1 LEKELMRIA
10 IISDDY
16 LPDSTLVHAK
26 MLHEL
31 ALEMLNKGHQ
41 PIVVCPGSAI
51 QTSALKIDNI
61 DGVEIWR
68 FKSGKTRGVG
78 KLKRAI
84 NETLLSFNA
93 WRAISSMV
101 KDNLFDGVVYYSPS
115 IFFGPL
121 VRRIKKY
128 SQCPSYLILRDS
140 FPQWAVDEG
149 LIKSGSLI
157 EKYFRIFEKINYDS
171 ADSIG
176 LMSPKNLD
184 IFNKTSNN
192 KYNSHVLYNWANH
205 KPNKDQNEWIDVRE
219 RLDLH
224 GKTIFFYGGNI
235 GHAQD
240 IDNLLR
246 LALSMEKNSEA
257 HFLFVGQGDEV
268 ELVQQHIAKRSTN
281 NVSFLPS
288 VSQEKFKHILS
299 QVDVGLFSLAHSHK
313 IHNFPGKL
321 LGYMVD
327 SLPILGSVNPGND
340 LIDVINESQAGY
352 VYINGDDESLV
363 SAGRKLASEQ
373 VLRSK
378 IGRNSNRL
386 LYKHFSVESAAD
398 TVITSLSLI

>member
-1 LEKELMRIA
+1 MRLA

-31 ALEMLNKGHQ
+31 ALEMIKKGHQ
-41 PIVVCPGSAI
+41 PIVVCPGPPTQESSLLI
-51 QTSALKIDNI
+51 SNI

-68 FKSGKTRGVG
+68 FKSGRTRGVG
-78 KLKRAI
+78 KVKRAI

-93 WRAISSMV
+93 WRAVSSKV
-101 KDNLFDGVVYYSPS
+101 KDNSFDGVVYYSPS

-121 VRRIKKY
+121 VRRIKKE
-128 SQCPSYLILRDS
+128 SECPSYLILRDS

-157 EKYFRIFEKINYDS
+157 EKYFRYFEKVNYDS
-171 ADSIG
+171 ANNIG
-176 LMSPKNLD
+176 LMSPKNLEL
-184 IFNKTSNN
+184 FNNN
-192 KYNSHVLYNWANH
+192 YTGKNNHHVLYNWADH
-205 KPNKDQNEWIDVRE
+205 HPSKDENEWFDVRQHFN
-219 RLDLH
+219 LH
-224 GKTIFFYGGNI
+224 EKTIFFYGGNI

-246 LALSMEKNSEA
+246 LATAMENISDV

-268 ELVQQHIAKRSTN
+268 ELVQQHISKGSTN

-288 VSQEKFKHILS
+288 VSQEKFKHLLA
-299 QVDVGLFSLAHSHK
+299 QVDVGLFSLAYSHK
-313 IHNFPGKL
+313 VHNFPGKL
-321 LGYMVD
+321 LGYMVE

-340 LIDVINESQAGY
+340 LIDVINEYQAGY
-352 VYINGDDESLV
+352 AYINGEDENLV
-363 SAGRKLASEQ
+363 AAGRKLASEK

-378 IGRNSNRL
+378 VGENSNQL
-386 LYKHFSVESAAD
+386 LHKHFSVESAAD
-398 TVITSLSLI
+398 TIISSLSII